1 LNRAGH
7 GYPGNS
13 PEDIEYEQRL
23 ERFLELPLATM
34 IDRAERI
41 GKGEA
46 FKAKISRALQ
56 SRQELL
62 ARRRVCFDN
71 RREDEA
77 RMIRAEWVVDLLDQW
92 ISDEWD
98 LETLRRASSPVELTE
113 DERTEKG
120 DR

>member
-1 LNRAGH
+1 MNRAGH

-41 GKGEA
+41 GKGES
-46 FKAKISRALQ
+46 FKAKILGF
-56 SRQELL
+56 
-62 ARRRVCFDN
+62 VCLCLDN

-77 RMIRAEWVVDLLDQW
+77 RMIRAEWIIDLLDQW